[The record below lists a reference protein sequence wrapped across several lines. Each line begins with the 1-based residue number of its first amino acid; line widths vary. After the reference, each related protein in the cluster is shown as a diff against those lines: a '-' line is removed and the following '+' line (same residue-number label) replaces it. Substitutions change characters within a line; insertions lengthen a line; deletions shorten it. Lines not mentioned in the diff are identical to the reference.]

1 MTSSASAVSTLSDAA
16 VAGYSTKKRR
26 SVRRS
31 CSRGRVVL
39 GLLALVT
46 LDALTSESDLALGAS
61 RVSKVLFCV
70 PAGNPANALMRH
82 AAFKV
87 HYPLRLII
95 EVGSPRVNRTCVRQ
109 GSGRE
114 TETEHSNG

>member
-1 MTSSASAVSTLSDAA
+1 MAVMAFDHGAA
-16 VAGYSTKKRR
+16 VYIW
-26 SVRRS
+26 
-31 CSRGRVVL
+31 
-39 GLLALVT
+39 
-46 LDALTSESDLALGAS
+46 
-61 RVSKVLFCV
+61 
-70 PAGNPANALMRH
+70 RH

-95 EVGSPRVNRTCVRQ
+95 EVGSPRVNRTCVHQ

>member
-1 MTSSASAVSTLSDAA
+1 MNNVP
-16 VAGYSTKKRR
+16 V
-26 SVRRS
+26 
-31 CSRGRVVL
+31 VVL
-39 GLLALVT
+39 GLLALAT
-46 LDALTSESDLALGAS
+46 LNALTSASDLALGAS

-95 EVGSPRVNRTCVRQ
+95 EVSSPPVNRTCVHQ
-109 GSGRE
+109 GSGRK

>member
-1 MTSSASAVSTLSDAA
+1 VK
-16 VAGYSTKKRR
+16 G
-26 SVRRS
+26 
-31 CSRGRVVL
+31 GVL
-39 GLLALVT
+39 RLRFLVT
-46 LDALTSESDLALGAS
+46 LNALTSASELALGAS

>member
-1 MTSSASAVSTLSDAA
+1 MAVMAFDNQGRWGTA
-16 VAGYSTKKRR
+16 V
-26 SVRRS
+26 
-31 CSRGRVVL
+31 
-39 GLLALVT
+39 
-46 LDALTSESDLALGAS
+46 DIW
-61 RVSKVLFCV
+61 
-70 PAGNPANALMRH
+70 RH

-87 HYPLRLII
+87 HYPPRLIM

>member
-1 MTSSASAVSTLSDAA
+1 MAVMAFDHGAA
-16 VAGYSTKKRR
+16 VYIW
-26 SVRRS
+26 
-31 CSRGRVVL
+31 
-39 GLLALVT
+39 
-46 LDALTSESDLALGAS
+46 
-61 RVSKVLFCV
+61 
-70 PAGNPANALMRH
+70 RH

-95 EVGSPRVNRTCVRQ
+95 EVGSPRANRTCVHQ